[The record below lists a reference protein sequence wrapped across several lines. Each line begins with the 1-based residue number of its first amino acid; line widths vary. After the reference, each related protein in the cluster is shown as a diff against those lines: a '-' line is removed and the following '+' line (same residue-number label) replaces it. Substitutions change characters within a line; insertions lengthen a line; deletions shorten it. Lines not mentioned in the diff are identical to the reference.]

1 MTKEQSIS
9 FMNILAELLRFIN
22 EFKFPF
28 QTIHAM
34 ADFEAVG
41 QRVYREM
48 KESMEQSAA
57 PDAFLK
63 TLQANCK
70 ELTAEEDQERI
81 LKAYHICK
89 WMDQVLTYEDTE
101 DVLTGKLSI
110 YRLIPLR
117 TFSYVEIGALNDN
130 YRETGIWINPKLPIF
145 RSARPLDNGEE
156 EERPAASRDAFTG
169 MNGELRNISYFVWN
183 KNCVVHN
190 ILIPY
195 EYEEN
200 EAGDKADGTLKI
212 GFIPVSDRADLI
224 IPEYRIVKEGRYEL
238 NKMFIDSPGYAEEIN
253 ARLQK
258 GLELACTNNVDI
270 VFAPEMLGNE
280 QTEQRTGNYN
290 LYVRQIYSKAVMN
303 GEKPPLVTVM
313 PSYWNEETNSAAI
326 IYRDGYIF
334 GRQKKYTP
342 YIDFRSC
349 SMEGIKQE
357 KRREIYLIHIYGVHR
372 IAVSICAEFI
382 DSFDSDLICGQL
394 GATLIIVPSYSHG
407 ERDFMNQL
415 GTLFPYGTGVIW
427 GDCCGAVAHSPKI
440 IGGCSIVGHNEVHRM
455 GSYCQCAYSCGAS
468 TGCLFTV
475 ELPLKIVMSK
485 EAGVSQVPIQ
495 HILTEVQG

>member
-9 FMNILAELLRFIN
+9 FMDILAELLRFIN
-22 EFKFPF
+22 EFKLPF

-169 MNGELRNISYFVWN
+169 MNGELRNISYFV
-183 KNCVVHN
+183 
-190 ILIPY
+190 
-195 EYEEN
+195 
-200 EAGDKADGTLKI
+200 
-212 GFIPVSDRADLI
+212 
-224 IPEYRIVKEGRYEL
+224 
-238 NKMFIDSPGYAEEIN
+238 
-253 ARLQK
+253 
-258 GLELACTNNVDI
+258 
-270 VFAPEMLGNE
+270 
-280 QTEQRTGNYN
+280 
-290 LYVRQIYSKAVMN
+290 
-303 GEKPPLVTVM
+303 
-313 PSYWNEETNSAAI
+313 
-326 IYRDGYIF
+326 
-334 GRQKKYTP
+334 
-342 YIDFRSC
+342 
-349 SMEGIKQE
+349 
-357 KRREIYLIHIYGVHR
+357 
-372 IAVSICAEFI
+372 
-382 DSFDSDLICGQL
+382 
-394 GATLIIVPSYSHG
+394 
-407 ERDFMNQL
+407 
-415 GTLFPYGTGVIW
+415 
-427 GDCCGAVAHSPKI
+427 
-440 IGGCSIVGHNEVHRM
+440 
-455 GSYCQCAYSCGAS
+455 
-468 TGCLFTV
+468 
-475 ELPLKIVMSK
+475 
-485 EAGVSQVPIQ
+485 
-495 HILTEVQG
+495 